1 MKTNFHPMRK
11 CIGCL
16 TMQPKEQMLR
26 IVKSPDKEFF
36 LDQTQ
41 KSAGRGAYI
50 CNNKACIEK
59 ALKTKGLERSFKCR
73 IPSDFLESITEDLN
87 R

>member
-1 MKTNFHPMRK
+1 MKTSFHPMRK

-16 TMQPKEQMLR
+16 TMQPKKQMIR

-36 LDQTQ
+36 WDKTQ

-50 CNNKACIEK
+50 CNNRACIEK

-73 IPSDFLESITEDLN
+73 ISPESLNAITEELL